1 MHGALSRETLER
13 IRRFESPNVTH
24 LDEREAWPVVWERA
38 RGCDV
43 WDVEGRRFLDLTAA
57 FGVAGA
63 GHANPRVV
71 AAGRRQMGRLLHG
84 MGDVHPHA
92 AKGLLLEMLSA
103 RTFGRWK
110 PGLEGRAIL
119 ACTGS
124 DAVEA
129 ALKTAM
135 LATGR
140 RGVVAFEG
148 AYHGTGYGAL
158 NATHRE
164 HFRRRFEAQLGGFVG
179 FVEGGRMDALD
190 PMALPGLLDSVERRV
205 GAAGAVLVEPAQAR
219 GGIRIPRPGF
229 LKALREWCDR
239 RGALLVL
246 DEIYTGFGRTGRWF
260 ACEADG
266 VIPDLVCVGKALSG
280 GFPIAA
286 CVGRADVMEAAWP
299 GSEGEAIH
307 TSTFLGH
314 PVGCAMALA
323 QEREMEERGLVER
336 AAAEGAWLR
345 GRLEAMAGMHGTH
358 EWRAL
363 GVGLMAGI
371 EVRTREGAPAG
382 GVVVRAMQRLAREG
396 ILVLPEG
403 ADGEV
408 LSLTPPLTIPRVRLA
423 RALERIRTALEEAGS

>member
-57 FGVAGA
+57 FGVAAA

-205 GAAGAVLVEPAQAR
+205 GAAGR
-219 GGIRIPRPGF
+219 FWWSRR
-229 LKALREWCDR
+229 R
-239 RGALLVL
+239 RGAASV
-246 DEIYTGFGRTGRWF
+246 
-260 ACEADG
+260 
-266 VIPDLVCVGKALSG
+266 S
-280 GFPIAA
+280 
-286 CVGRADVMEAAWP
+286 RARD
-299 GSEGEAIH
+299 S
-307 TSTFLGH
+307 
-314 PVGCAMALA
+314 
-323 QEREMEERGLVER
+323 
-336 AAAEGAWLR
+336 
-345 GRLEAMAGMHGTH
+345 
-358 EWRAL
+358 
-363 GVGLMAGI
+363 
-371 EVRTREGAPAG
+371 
-382 GVVVRAMQRLAREG
+382 
-396 ILVLPEG
+396 
-403 ADGEV
+403 
-408 LSLTPPLTIPRVRLA
+408 
-423 RALERIRTALEEAGS
+423 